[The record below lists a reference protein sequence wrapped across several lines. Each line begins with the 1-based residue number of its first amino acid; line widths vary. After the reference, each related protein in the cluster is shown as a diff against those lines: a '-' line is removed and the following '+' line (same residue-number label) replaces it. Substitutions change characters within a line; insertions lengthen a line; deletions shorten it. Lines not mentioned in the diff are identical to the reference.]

1 MTESPPAAKSAE
13 DLRLAMLESQL
24 AELERRRKTQEEA
37 QNERAAFVESFLK
50 DEVSEKERE
59 MIRRLVLNAASDG
72 KLEAMVYSFPSELCT
87 DGGRAINN
95 GDPDWPDTLQGKA
108 KQLYDRYQDVGRPL
122 GYKLKAAIVSFPG
135 GMPGDVGFFLNWEP
149 DRI

>member
-1 MTESPPAAKSAE
+1 MTETPKSAE
-13 DLRLAMLESQL
+13 ALRMAMLESQL
-24 AELERRRKTQEEA
+24 AEVEKRRKAQEAA
-37 QNERAAFVESFLK
+37 QGERAAFVDSFLK
-50 DEVSEKERE
+50 DDLSERERE

-72 KLEAMVYSFPSELCT
+72 KLEAMVYSFPSELCS

-108 KQLYDRYQDVGRPL
+108 RQLYERYKEVGQPL
-122 GYKLKAAIVSFPG
+122 GYKLKATIVNFPG

-149 DRI
+149 DRV